1 MSDTLD
7 QNIELESDKLR
18 ITSSIKENLMITA
31 QWARFLAI
39 MGFIFVGI
47 LGIASLF
54 LVVTSMASGYGPLVL
69 VSLIYVVLTIV
80 MLFPA
85 LYLIRFAIA
94 TEKGLG
100 SNKQG
105 EFDYAIQ
112 NMKSLF
118 KFSGIYTIV
127 MVVLYIIY
135 IFVLARL
142 DMDRA
147 F

>member
-1 MSDTLD
+1 METLD
-7 QNIELESDKLR
+7 QNIELDNEKLK
-18 ITSSIKENLMITA
+18 ISNSIKENLIITA
-31 QWARFLAI
+31 KWARFLAVI
-39 MGFIFVGI
+39 GFIFVGI

-54 LVVTSMASGYGPLVL
+54 LIVTSLASGYGPLIFISFVY
-69 VSLIYVVLTIV
+69 IILTVV

-85 LYLIRFAIA
+85 LYLIRFAMA

-105 EFDYAIQ
+105 EFDYAIE

-118 KFSGIYTIV
+118 KFTGIYTIV
-127 MVVLYIIY
+127 MIALYIVYVI
-135 IFVLARL
+135 ILAKVGMGRV
-142 DMDRA
+142 

>member
-1 MSDTLD
+1 MDTLD
-7 QNIELESDKLR
+7 QNIELDNEKLK
-18 ITSSIKENLMITA
+18 ISNSIKENLMITA
-31 QWARFLAI
+31 KWARFLAI
-39 MGFIFVGI
+39 VGFIFVGI

-54 LVVTSMASGYGPLVL
+54 LIVTSLASGYGPLIFISFVY
-69 VSLIYVVLTIV
+69 IILTIV

-85 LYLIRFAIA
+85 LYLIRFAA
-94 TEKGLG
+94 AAEKGLG

-105 EFDYAIQ
+105 EFDYAIE

-127 MVVLYIIY
+127 MIALYIVYVI
-135 IFVLARL
+135 ILAKVGMGRV
-142 DMDRA
+142 